1 MINCTNIWIF
11 LKINECILSLWVAV
25 NSCSTIVA
33 RCTSFKCALRKI
45 SDKLKKKKRKKKKN
59 TCPFIIYKQSTCRS
73 MFTCYNCK
81 DMIMFR
87 DRLG

>member
-11 LKINECILSLWVAV
+11 LKINECILPLWVAV

-45 SDKLKKKKRKKKKN
+45 SDKLKKKTLVRLS
-59 TCPFIIYKQSTCRS
+59 FISRVHVDLCLLATTVKIR
-73 MFTCYNCK
+73 
-81 DMIMFR
+81 
-87 DRLG
+87 

>member
-45 SDKLKKKKRKKKKN
+45 SDKLKKKNEKKK
-59 TCPFIIYKQSTCRS
+59 TLVRLSFISRVHVDLCLLATTVKIR
-73 MFTCYNCK
+73 
-81 DMIMFR
+81 
-87 DRLG
+87 